1 MKKYFKVHQDFSRY
15 VPIGEEEY
23 EKAIYAFLKG
33 SPAVFEAG
41 AISRIEGIFPDL
53 NKMNGWYSDYKPNQ
67 DDNAEIETAREIAGK
82 FTAKIK
88 EKVQYLISTKQEHL
102 IGKNVDIPELS
113 APKNPELSAISKELS
128 DKFKI
133 KN

>member
-15 VPIGEEEY
+15 IPIEEEEY
-23 EKAIYAFLKG
+23 EKAIFAFLKG
-33 SPAVFEAG
+33 RPAVFENG
-41 AISRIEGIFPDL
+41 AVSRIEGIFPDL

-67 DDNAEIETAREIAGK
+67 DDNAEIENAREIAGK

-88 EKVQYLISTKQEHL
+88 DKVQYLIDTNQEHL
-102 IGKNVDIPELS
+102 IGKNVEIPELEK
-113 APKNPELSAISKELS
+113 PQRKEISEATKQLS

-133 KN
+133 